1 MYSIYIKYFF
11 YTEDSK
17 IHRKRFQMMKYF
29 FLCFFVPTMISFL
42 VQSILCHKMKKG
54 FLRYGGLT
62 FTIIA
67 IVSGVVTLLTQCRD
81 IFGGFGMIATVL
93 WFATACHTA
102 FGYGMA
108 WFIFFISKNKKNR
121 KIGTVY
127 EEKNSFV
134 YDSWNDGPDRMFH

>member
-29 FLCFFVPTMISFL
+29 FLCFFVPT
-42 VQSILCHKMKKG
+42 MKKG

-134 YDSWNDGPDRMFH
+134 YDSWNDGAGRMFH